1 MRRPRVVLLVTAAL
15 CLTLTGC
22 GGGDGDGDADAV
34 KQARKGVP
42 VPSPSGSYEIPKP
55 AGKPP
60 GDAARPDEQILY
72 DLQERVVAAAGVP
85 AKTKAE
91 CEGGVITGTVDQ
103 TVTCGITYEGLVV
116 RYEVDIEGGTPT
128 FNWTAVAESSVLT
141 AEGVGLAYW
150 AKRGDD
156 AAELRCDR
164 MPEKKLVKL
173 GRDTGYRCYRK
184 SKDTWVSD
192 AVVLADGKITFRSA
206 EAE

>member
-15 CLTLTGC
+15 CLALSGC
-22 GGGDGDGDADAV
+22 GGGDGESDAV
-34 KQARKGVP
+34 EKAKEGVP
-42 VPSPSGSYEIPKP
+42 VPSPSSSYETPKP

-72 DLQERVVAAAGVP
+72 DLQERVVATAGVQ
-85 AKTKAE
+85 AETKAK

-103 TVTCGITYEGLVV
+103 TVTCNITYEGLVV
-116 RYEVDIEGGTPT
+116 TYEVDIEGGTPT

-150 AKRGDD
+150 AKHGDD
-156 AAELRCDR
+156 AAELRCDK

-173 GRDTGYRCYRK
+173 GKDTGYRCYRK
-184 SKDTWVSD
+184 PKDTWTSD

-206 EAE
+206 AG